1 MDQTTKRI
9 IGIVLTT
16 LIVIL
21 VGFYAYWQSKDYIE
35 GSRITFLEPKD
46 GSSVQT
52 EAVIIEGNAKNI
64 AYISLNDSPIFVD
77 SKGDFREKILLLDG
91 YNIISVKA
99 QDRFGKKTEKNISVV
114 YNKKNSEENTATSSP
129 TIKIN

>member
-35 GSRITFLEPKD
+35 GSRITFFEPKD

-99 QDRFGKKTEKNISVV
+99 QDRF
-114 YNKKNSEENTATSSP
+114 
-129 TIKIN
+129 